1 MLPHSQDGPYDAAPT
16 SDAVGLRVG
25 MVIDG
30 QLRYGR
36 VTYVDGRKVRVQ
48 FERKLGNRHSITVNW
63 EGLRIAKEQTTPPPP
78 PPRPHVDP
86 ERIAH
91 LRAIIDS
98 QLPPHFED
106 TDRHDME
113 HSALALYTALQEH
126 IRELDIMRQRIHA
139 LVTDYNDHR
148 ERCLAMGIRSTPPP
162 IEVIRDIE
170 VRATKKLA
178 DRKRHLSSLRDRSR
192 AVLGALLV
200 AAGEEGATSEEI
212 IATLCI
218 GQITPHR
225 IMGTLSAFSRARQA
239 ILQPNGRWKAT

>member
-98 QLPPHFED
+98 QLPPISR
-106 TDRHDME
+106 TQIVTIWNT
-113 HSALALYTALQEH
+113 SALALYTALQEH

-162 IEVIRDIE
+162 IESHSRH
-170 VRATKKLA
+170 RSTRHKKTCRPKTPPQLPSEIA
-178 DRKRHLSSLRDRSR
+178 PAPSSALFSLPQERKAPPQKKSS
-192 AVLGALLV
+192 
-200 AAGEEGATSEEI
+200 
-212 IATLCI
+212 
-218 GQITPHR
+218 PH
-225 IMGTLSAFSRARQA
+225 SASV
-239 ILQPNGRWKAT
+239 K